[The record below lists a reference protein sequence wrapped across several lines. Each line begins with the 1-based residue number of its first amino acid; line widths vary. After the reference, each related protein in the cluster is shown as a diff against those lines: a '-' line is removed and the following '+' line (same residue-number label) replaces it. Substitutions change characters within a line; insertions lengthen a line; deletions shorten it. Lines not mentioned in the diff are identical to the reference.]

1 MQENISVTDSYSTGN
16 AAQAMLEKLLQIYD
30 VKTLVAQLNG
40 VGENH
45 WSAAIL
51 KRALANDS
59 AWHRLSEKEFAHLQT
74 LLPKPP
80 EHHPHYAFRF
90 IDLFAGIGGIRRG
103 FESIGGQCV
112 FTREWNK
119 HAVRTYKANHYCDPA
134 THHFNEDIR
143 DITLSHQEGVSDEA
157 AAEHIRQHIP
167 EHDVLLAGFPCQ
179 PFSLAGVSK
188 KNSLGRAHGFACDT
202 QGTLFF
208 DVVRII
214 DARRPAMFV
223 LENVKNLKSH
233 DKGKTFRII
242 MQTLDEL
249 GYDVADAAD
258 NGPDDPKI
266 IDGKH
271 FLPQHRERIVL
282 VGFRRDLNLKADFTL
297 RDISEC
303 FPAQRVTLAQL
314 LDPMVEAKYILTPVL
329 WKYLYRY
336 AKKHQA
342 RGNGFGYGMVYPNNP
357 QSVTR
362 TLSARYY
369 KDGAEILIDRGWDMA
384 TGEKDFDDPLNQ
396 QHRPRRLTPREC
408 ARLMGFEAPGEA
420 KFRIPVSDTQA
431 YRQFGNSV
439 VVPVFAAVAKLLEPK
454 IKQAVRCVSKRH
466 NMVDVHDK
474 ATRSKNMRA
483 IATRDTAIE
492 KRLASLL
499 TGQGLAFRVQD
510 ASLPGRPDFVVDEYR
525 CVIFTHGCFWHHHHC
540 YLFKVPATRTE
551 FWLEKIGKNVERDRR
566 DISRLQELGWR
577 VLIVWECALRGRE
590 KLTDAAL
597 TERLEEWICGEGA
610 SAQIDTQ
617 GIHLLA

>member
-1 MQENISVTDSYSTGN
+1 
-16 AAQAMLEKLLQIYD
+16 
-30 VKTLVAQLNG
+30 
-40 VGENH
+40 
-45 WSAAIL
+45 
-51 KRALANDS
+51 
-59 AWHRLSEKEFAHLQT
+59 
-74 LLPKPP
+74 
-80 EHHPHYAFRF
+80 
-90 IDLFAGIGGIRRG
+90 
-103 FESIGGQCV
+103 
-112 FTREWNK
+112 
-119 HAVRTYKANHYCDPA
+119 
-134 THHFNEDIR
+134 
-143 DITLSHQEGVSDEA
+143 
-157 AAEHIRQHIP
+157 
-167 EHDVLLAGFPCQ
+167 
-179 PFSLAGVSK
+179 
-188 KNSLGRAHGFACDT
+188 
-202 QGTLFF
+202 
-208 DVVRII
+208 
-214 DARRPAMFV
+214 
-223 LENVKNLKSH
+223 
-233 DKGKTFRII
+233 

-249 GYDVADAAD
+249 GYDVADAED

-297 RDISEC
+297 RDISKC

-439 VVPVFAAVAKLLEPK
+439 VVPVFAAVANCLSQKSNRRW
-454 IKQAVRCVSKRH
+454 RCVSKRH

-510 ASLPGRPDFVVDEYR
+510 ASLPGRPDFVLDEFR
-525 CVIFTHGCFWHHHHC
+525 CVIFAHGCFWHHHHC
-540 YLFKVPATRTE
+540 YLFKVPATRTD

-566 DISRLQELGWR
+566 DISHLQELGWR